1 MRISNISFVQTY
13 DNFGRKRRKAQNEP
27 INSGTGNKLSS
38 KIAKRFHE
46 EDDDITLSDKVID
59 NTFGLLLIAVEKTQD
74 VVGRNV
80 EKALDSTVGKVIDN
94 YRNKKEAQRLKRME
108 ENKKAK

>member
-46 EDDDITLSDKVID
+46 GDGDITLADKIMA
-59 NTFGLLLIAVEKTQD
+59 NTAGVLLIAIEKTQD
-74 VVGRNV
+74 VVGRNA
-80 EKALDSTVGKVIDN
+80 EKALDNTVGKVIDK
-94 YRNKKEAQRLKRME
+94 YRDMKEAQRLKKME